1 MESDSQTD
9 RELLAG
15 VEKHLCTDHSPV
27 IVRRDLQPLDMAD
40 RYLFHPHALPDPALR
55 RVPHPAAL
63 KRLLALSVE
72 GSIRIIPHGHME
84 KILSIIEQRRDIQ
97 TEGKIASGM
106 LPGRLTVDIYFADL
120 VNSAKMKKITDIFFP
135 VQRDLPLI
143 VEILPRLQDTVY
155 T

>member
-1 MESDSQTD
+1 
-9 RELLAG
+9 
-15 VEKHLCTDHSPV
+15 
-27 IVRRDLQPLDMAD
+27 
-40 RYLFHPHALPDPALR
+40 
-55 RVPHPAAL
+55 
-63 KRLLALSVE
+63 
-72 GSIRIIPHGHME
+72 ME
-84 KILSIIEQRRDIQ
+84 KILPIPEQRRDIQ

-106 LPGRLTVDIYFADL
+106 LPGHLTVDIYFADL